1 MTQKFPHLDSC
12 ITPHC
17 DGRAGECG
25 LWSQTDK
32 PKSETCHLLMAFSVS
47 ASLPVGIRIVFPCG
61 GILRIQRKALAR
73 TFAQGK
79 YSASGSGYC
88 SMTLFPSPSRY
99 SGFCMIKEDFR
110 RIVNMLDG
118 FSLPPTCCSG
128 TLGQAGGWSSCQV
141 R

>member
-1 MTQKFPHLDSC
+1 MTQKFPHLDSH

-61 GILRIQRKALAR
+61 GD
-73 TFAQGK
+73 F
-79 YSASGSGYC
+79 
-88 SMTLFPSPSRY
+88 
-99 SGFCMIKEDFR
+99 EDS
-110 RIVNMLDG
+110 VKGVSTDVCTG
-118 FSLPPTCCSG
+118 
-128 TLGQAGGWSSCQV
+128 
-141 R
+141 